1 MSFVGSLSN
10 IFGRSQLLF
19 ASVSFFTIG
28 TIVCCTAH
36 SIGAMLAGRSIQGV
50 GGGGVIVLA
59 QIIFTDIVP
68 LRYRPKYLGIIQ
80 GAWALGTCLG
90 PVLGGALAKPN
101 LWRWVFYIL
110 LPFCGISLF
119 LIPLTVRLDG
129 RKASLQ
135 NMLTRVD
142 WIGGGLF
149 VSSTASFL
157 IGLSWGGNQY
167 SWSSA
172 STLVPLILGA
182 VGMVATI
189 VWESYCP
196 FEPFLPPSIFY
207 NASAI
212 ILYGGAFFQGF
223 LVGGDP
229 GLSCIRWSDFTNGL
243 LQLYGQLYYL
253 AFFFAS
259 VQLKSPLDTAVV
271 LIPPLLTLIP
281 SAIVVGAVITR
292 TTRYRWA
299 MWSGFVILSL
309 SAGLAIIFDD
319 QTKASTWA
327 PVCVLIGIGH
337 GLALN
342 ALLVASQSTAKPGHE
357 AFAAA
362 TYVFMRSLG
371 MACGVGIGGTIF
383 QNIMVVKLRDLDLPT
398 SIALESEAY
407 ISVLHH
413 LGDTPERAAIIS
425 AYRFGFRGL
434 FGCFCGFAGL
444 ALFATLFV
452 KHYEINKE
460 LVSEHK
466 LRYSQRFDQTTQK
479 EKESTGTHPAL
490 GSPDTTPSQSLQS
503 NC

>member
-19 ASVSFFTIG
+19 ASVSLFTIG

-36 SIGAMLAGRSIQGV
+36 SIGSMLAGRSIQGV

-119 LIPLTVRLDG
+119 LVPLTVRLDG
-129 RKASLQ
+129 RRKASLQ
-135 NMLTRVD
+135 NMLTRID

-182 VGMVATI
+182 VGMIATI
-189 VWESYCP
+189 VWERYCP
-196 FEPFLPPSIFY
+196 FEPFLPASIFY

-212 ILYGGAFFQGF
+212 IVYGGAFSQGF

-229 GLSCIRWSDFTNGL
+229 GRPVLHWLVGDLTNGFVTVVWAAI
-243 LQLYGQLYYL
+243 LYCILFRFGPAQITTRHGCRADPTATDSDSQCDRCRGCHHSHSPVSMGHVVWVCNPQPLSRAVDHLRRQNKSLHLGPCLRAHRYRSWFGLERIACRL
-253 AFFFAS
+253 AFDS
-259 VQLKSPLDTAVV
+259 
-271 LIPPLLTLIP
+271 
-281 SAIVVGAVITR
+281 
-292 TTRYRWA
+292 
-299 MWSGFVILSL
+299 
-309 SAGLAIIFDD
+309 
-319 QTKASTWA
+319 QTW
-327 PVCVLIGIGH
+327 PRGIR
-337 GLALN
+337 
-342 ALLVASQSTAKPGHE
+342 
-357 AFAAA
+357 
-362 TYVFMRSLG
+362 RSNLCLY
-371 MACGVGIGGTIF
+371 A
-383 QNIMVVKLRDLDLPT
+383 
-398 SIALESEAY
+398 
-407 ISVLHH
+407 
-413 LGDTPERAAIIS
+413 
-425 AYRFGFRGL
+425 
-434 FGCFCGFAGL
+434 
-444 ALFATLFV
+444 
-452 KHYEINKE
+452 
-460 LVSEHK
+460 
-466 LRYSQRFDQTTQK
+466 
-479 EKESTGTHPAL
+479 
-490 GSPDTTPSQSLQS
+490 
-503 NC
+503 